1 MKSAIIATI
10 IGSAAA
16 FAPAP
21 VAKTTS
27 AVNAFEGKFIA
38 LFFVYHCFIY
48 FNVYIIAMLYVIIS
62 YNFILTY
69 LYHYILSQ

>member
-27 AVNAFEGKFIA
+27 AVNAFEGKFI
-38 LFFVYHCFIY
+38 C
-48 FNVYIIAMLYVIIS
+48 LY
-62 YNFILTY
+62 L
-69 LYHYILSQ
+69 H

>member
-21 VAKTTS
+21 VAKTTT
-27 AVNAFEGKFIA
+27 AVNAFEGKFHCIA
-38 LFFVYHCFIY
+38 LMYIY
-48 FNVYIIAMLYVIIS
+48 IGIRSVNDNTLL
-62 YNFILTY
+62 NFILTC
-69 LYHYILSQ
+69 LLLLSTT